1 MTIKISVQLS
11 EGIRCVIEG
20 KPSNFVVES
29 PEPVTIKQIANDNGI
44 PTIIIAFAIVNGE
57 KKNLDY
63 VVESDAKIYFF
74 GTMAGG

>member
-44 PTIIIAFAIVNGE
+44 PTILIAFAIVDGV
-57 KKNLDY
+57 KKNLDDI
-63 VVESDAKIYFF
+63 VKSDSKIHFF